1 MKHKIDALSL
11 SMQAQMSGEY
21 SWKDD
26 KGNRHHYPQAP
37 ATFVEGSIGSG
48 KTAIVTAIA
57 EQLVDYVYCERAPQ
71 LQPEDLTGYPIKKL
85 VSKDLVEREHP
96 TLGTIPAVDEQ
107 YCLSFCPPEW
117 AIRLKTAKSAC
128 FIADEIGDAPLRLQS
143 AFHGPLLD
151 NRFGNVVIPNLTT
164 VGIFNPPQVSTT
176 GGKPSIAIATRTC
189 ILTDFCAPYEIW
201 KQGAR
206 DGFSVPSFL
215 TLPKDWQKRIRG
227 EFIKMLMYLDQ
238 NEGSRNITVKEI
250 KGRGM
255 DSWKPAHT
263 FRSWTNAAI
272 LAAACSAAKADIPT
286 RDYLLAGCIGQKL
299 SEDYSDWLSRLE
311 LGDPAE
317 YLGKLWLLNGEFKQK
332 RGDIV
337 SATVSMVVSYYL
349 EEGNRTKD
357 NYRNLISFLCRTSD
371 IGFEGQAVSELLYSK
386 LASKSVRP
394 KGFNPTELRELWVRF
409 MPFLQSSTM
418 IDRVGGA
425 S

>member
-1 MKHKIDALSL
+1 MKHMTDALAI
-11 SMQAQMSGEY
+11 SMQSQLAGQY
-21 SWKDD
+21 SWIDD
-26 KGNRHHYPQAP
+26 DGTRRHYPQAP

-57 EQLVDYVYCERAPQ
+57 EQLVEHVESVRAPQ
-71 LQPEDLTGYPIKKL
+71 LQPEDLTGYPVKDIKEI
-85 VSKDLVEREHP
+85 D
-96 TLGTIPAVDEQ
+96 GTSYQ
-107 YCLSFCPPEW
+107 CLAFCPPEW
-117 AIRLKTAKSAC
+117 AIRLKAAKSSC

-151 NRFGNVVIPNLTT
+151 NTFGNVLIPNLVT
-164 VGIFNPPQVSTT
+164 VGIFNPPQISTT

-189 ILTDFCAPYEIW
+189 ILTDFCAPFETW

-206 DGFSVPSFL
+206 DGFSVPSFPK
-215 TLPKDWQKRIRG
+215 LPRDWQQRIRG
-227 EFIKMLMYLDQ
+227 EFVKILMYLDQ
-238 NEGSRNITVKEI
+238 NEGCRNITVEDI

-272 LAAACSAAKADIPT
+272 LAAACNAAKASVPA
-286 RDYLLAGCIGQKL
+286 RDYLLAGTIGRKI

-317 YLGKLWLLNGEFKQK
+317 YLDKQWLTDGQFKQN

-349 EEGNRTKD
+349 EEGNKTKE
-357 NYRNLISFLCRTSD
+357 NYRNLIKFLCRTSTLK
-371 IGFEGQAVSELLYSK
+371 FEGQAVSELLYSK
-386 LASKSVRP
+386 LASKSARP
-394 KGFNPTELRELWVRF
+394 KGFNPTELRELWVQF

-418 IDRVGGA
+418 IERVGGA
-425 S
+425 A